1 MAIVLL
7 VRNGIIATNGPL
19 DGLDRFR
26 AGFQVR
32 GNPATPKRVGHL
44 CGSAVNLFSSGRTS

>member
-19 DGLDRFR
+19 DGLDLFR
-26 AGFQVR
+26 AGFQVQ
-32 GNPATPKRVGHL
+32 GNPATLKRVGHR
-44 CGSAVNLFSSGRTS
+44 CDSAVNLFSSGRTS

>member
-32 GNPATPKRVGHL
+32 GNPATPKRVGHR